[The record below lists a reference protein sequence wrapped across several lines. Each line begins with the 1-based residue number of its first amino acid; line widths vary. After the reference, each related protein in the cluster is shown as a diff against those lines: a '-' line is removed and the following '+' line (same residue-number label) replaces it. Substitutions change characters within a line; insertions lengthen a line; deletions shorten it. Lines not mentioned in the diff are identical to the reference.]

1 MGDQELIKSED
12 ACAIPKWG
20 PNRGLRYE
28 VDDFIVSP
36 PSNEDGGFFHL
47 RYGQRSKPRAS
58 TYDRINQE
66 LAMTIEVKDGDPVI
80 SEVGL
85 SGVEIESP
93 TLTISPTGLSP
104 ANTAENTPDTASVQ
118 RTKPLFVLDWKN
130 FKLGGSKDETED
142 PAVKETPSLK
152 LDEDIIGSQTIP
164 SVIEELKATE
174 SEGNNS
180 QKVEKSSTFAEEII
194 KKENQVQD
202 HFASKKEK
210 VEVSLVEK
218 VQNLQVSPVAEPPFM
233 TPPFSTPIS
242 TPLTTPQTSPV
253 VKRKIYNVVMDQG
266 ANHGY
271 FCTKP
276 FQGSQQNSDSS
287 TYMSGG
293 GGSVGL
299 SATSAQMT
307 QQLEN
312 SNKVA
317 AALEPGQKLGKKRRP
332 KPSTLREMN
341 FWAPTSM

>member
-20 PNRGLRYE
+20 PSRGLRYE

-85 SGVEIESP
+85 SGVEKESP
-93 TLTISPTGLSP
+93 TLAISPTGLCP
-104 ANTAENTPDTASVQ
+104 VNTAESTPDSASVQ

-130 FKLGGSKDETED
+130 FRLGGPKEESED
-142 PAVKETPSLK
+142 PVKETPTLN
-152 LDEDIIGSQTIP
+152 LDEDIGSQTIP
-164 SVIEELKATE
+164 SVIEELKATVSE
-174 SEGNNS
+174 SNNS
-180 QKVEKSSTFAEEII
+180 QKVENSSTFAEEII
-194 KKENQVQD
+194 RENKVQD
-202 HFASKKEK
+202 HFSSMKEK

-218 VQNLQVSPVAEPPFM
+218 VHSLQVSPVAEKPFM
-233 TPPFSTPIS
+233 TPFSTPIS

-276 FQGSQQNSDSS
+276 FQGSQQNSADSS
-287 TYMSGG
+287 TYLSGG
-293 GGSVGL
+293 VGGSVGL
-299 SATSAQMT
+299 STTSAQMT

-317 AALEPGQKLGKKRRP
+317 AALDPGQKLGKKRKP